1 MRNRLIISLV
11 ILGGLFLGEACS
23 PEFKQYTQW
32 SRKGTISQKDSAA
45 FYFYNRGDYEKA
57 SFLFEDLQN
66 AYRGGERAKT
76 ILYHYAYSKYKFGL
90 YVVAAYYFEQFTK
103 LYPAEDLTAE
113 CSFMIGYC
121 YYLESSPHYLDQTF
135 TDKAI
140 SQLQL
145 FINNYPRSDKVDEC
159 NKIMTEMRERKA
171 KKAFE
176 SAKLYYKVE
185 NFRAAVT
192 ALEVLIQEYSD
203 SRYREEAMYLLFRA
217 SVSLADVSVST
228 KKKNRYLDAMD
239 YYTTFVDRYPSSVY
253 LKEAED
259 VYIKAQKSL
268 EKFVES

>member
-1 MRNRLIISLV
+1 MRNSLIIIISLTGA
-11 ILGGLFLGEACS
+11 LLLGEACT
-23 PEFKQYTQW
+23 PEYKQYTQW

-103 LYPAEDLTAE
+103 LYPSDDLTAE

-121 YYLESSPHYLDQTF
+121 YYLESAPHYLDQTF

-140 SQLQL
+140 SQFQL
-145 FINNYPRSDKVDEC
+145 FVNNYPKSDKVDEC
-159 NKIMTEMRERKA
+159 NKLMTELRERKA

-176 SAKLYYKVE
+176 SAKLYYKVG
-185 NFRAAVT
+185 NHRAAVT
-192 ALEVLIQEYSD
+192 ALKVLIQEFSD
-203 SRYREEAMYLLFRA
+203 SRYREEAMYLLFRS
-217 SVSLADVSVST
+217 SVELADVSVNS
-228 KKKNRYLDAMD
+228 KKKNRYLDALD
-239 YYTTFVDRYPSSVY
+239 YYTSFVDRYPNSVY
-253 LKEAED
+253 LKEAEA
-259 VYIKAQKSL
+259 VYMKAQKSL
-268 EKFVES
+268 EKFVQS